1 MNKIKLF
8 FQNNTINFKRKT
20 LYIDFLF
27 VYICVWTLITSGAE
41 VQNYLF
47 KFIDSDSS
55 TLYGSAF
62 EEAIAKIPKLNEYIF
77 NNYNILNG
85 YSYLAAILIVA
96 SSFFGRSAIQ
106 ILLICT
112 ISSFFFLTIT
122 DLAFYTSENLFT
134 SDIIIQSIIANAL
147 GSP

>member
-134 SDIIIQSIIANAL
+134 SDIIIQSI
-147 GSP
+147 